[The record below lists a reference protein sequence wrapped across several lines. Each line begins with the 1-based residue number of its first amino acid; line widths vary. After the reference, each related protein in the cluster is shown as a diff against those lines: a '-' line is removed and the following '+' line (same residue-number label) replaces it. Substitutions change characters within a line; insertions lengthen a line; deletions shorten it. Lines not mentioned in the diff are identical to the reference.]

1 MNGIFSFTSA
11 PMRFSSFLGF
21 GIAVL
26 AFLYAVFSFV
36 LGMFFDGLAPRGTE
50 TIIVAMFFFSGV
62 QLMFIGLLGEYI
74 TAIHAQVR
82 RGPVVVERERINI
95 DSPPAAT
102 TCRTRSFS
110 D

>member
-1 MNGIFSFTSA
+1 
-11 PMRFSSFLGF
+11 
-21 GIAVL
+21 
-26 AFLYAVFSFV
+26 
-36 LGMFFDGLAPRGTE
+36 
-50 TIIVAMFFFSGV
+50 V